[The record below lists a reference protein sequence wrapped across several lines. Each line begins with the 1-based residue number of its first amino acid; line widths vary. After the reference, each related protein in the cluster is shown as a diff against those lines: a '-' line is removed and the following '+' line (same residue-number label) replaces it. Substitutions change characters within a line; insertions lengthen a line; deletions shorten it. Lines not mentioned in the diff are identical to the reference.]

1 MIFSRHKIL
10 TNFQHKDCY
19 KRFKGV
25 IFAALKCIYMSVSK
39 TELAERK
46 TGKDLYSY
54 QKGAINKIFK
64 SFEESPDDYH
74 LLYQLP
80 TGGGKTVIFSEIV
93 RQYLKHH
100 KKKVLVMT
108 HRIELCKQTSKM
120 LTEFAVNNKVIDSKA
135 DLSDQA
141 QYSCFVAMVETLNNR
156 LNDNKLDISDIGL
169 VIIDEAHYNS
179 FTKLFKFFSQS
190 FILGVTA
197 TPLSS
202 SIELPMTDNY
212 DELIV
217 GESIES
223 LIENGFL
230 ARADMYTYNVGLT
243 SLVVGSNGDY
253 TVKSSED
260 LYTADD
266 MLSKLVQAYEERS
279 KGKKTLIFN
288 NGINTSLH
296 VYDTFRRAGYPVA
309 HLDNTNTKKERAAI
323 LKWFKNT
330 PDAIL
335 TSVSI
340 LTTGFD
346 EPSVESII
354 LNRATKSLTLYYQ
367 MIGRGSRIF
376 KDKTSFTVIDLGN
389 NFHRFGPWGDN
400 LDWQRIFKS
409 PNYYLDALIS
419 DEDIESNFRYEMP
432 PDLRAEFG
440 NSKEVYF
447 DIQKTY
453 VDSIRNGESSKVVLE
468 RSIEHH
474 AKICIEN
481 SEDVYDALA
490 LAKKLGDDIDF
501 RIQRYTKCISKSTY
515 NFVDWLKDDYR
526 KKLNSYLRANFD
538 EVFESIFGYPPED

>member
-1 MIFSRHKIL
+1 
-10 TNFQHKDCY
+10 
-19 KRFKGV
+19 
-25 IFAALKCIYMSVSK
+25 MSTLISQ
-39 TELAERK
+39 TELEERK
-46 TGKDLYSY
+46 AGKDLYSY
-54 QKGAINKIFK
+54 QKGAINKIFT
-64 SFEESPDDYH
+64 SFEESPADYH

-93 RQYLKHH
+93 RQYLKIH

-108 HRIELCKQTSKM
+108 HRIELCKQTSRV
-120 LTEFAVNNKVIDSKA
+120 LTEFGVDNKVVDSKA

-141 QYSCFVAMVETLNNR
+141 DYSCFVAMVETLNNR
-156 LNDNKLDISDIGL
+156 LNDDKLDISDIGL

-202 SIELPMTDNY
+202 SMELPMTDNY

-230 ARADMYTYNVGLT
+230 ARAEMFSYNVGLT
-243 SLVVGSNGDY
+243 SLVVGANGDY

-260 LYTADD
+260 LYTAND
-266 MLSKLVQAYEERS
+266 MLSKLLQAYEERA

-296 VYDTFRRAGYPVA
+296 VYDTFKRAGYAVA
-309 HLDNTNTKKERAAI
+309 HLDNTNSKKERALI
-323 LKWFKNT
+323 LKWFKET

-340 LTTGFD
+340 
-346 EPSVESII
+346 I
-354 LNRATKSLTLYYQ
+354 LDNK
-367 MIGRGSRIF
+367 
-376 KDKTSFTVIDLGN
+376 KTFNVIDLGN
-389 NFHRFGPWGDN
+389 NFHRFGAWGED
-400 LDWQRIFKS
+400 LDWQRIFRS
-409 PNYYLDALIS
+409 PNYYLDAIIS
-419 DEDIESNFRYEMP
+419 DEELENNFRYEMP
-432 PDLRAEFG
+432 DALRAEFSK
-440 NSKEVYF
+440 SKEVYF

-453 VDSIRNGESSKVVLE
+453 VDSIKSGESSKVVLE
-468 RSIEHH
+468 RSIEQH

-490 LAKKLGDDIDF
+490 LAKMLGDDIDF

-515 NFVDWLKDDYR
+515 NFVDWLKGDYR
-526 KKLNSYLRANFD
+526 KKLNAYLRSNFD
-538 EVFESIFGYPPED
+538 EVFEKIHGHPPED

>member
-1 MIFSRHKIL
+1 
-10 TNFQHKDCY
+10 
-19 KRFKGV
+19 
-25 IFAALKCIYMSVSK
+25 MSYHIS
-39 TELAERK
+39 TLELEDRK
-46 TGKDLYSY
+46 VGKDLYSY

-64 SFEESPDDYH
+64 SFEEAPEDYH

-108 HRIELCKQTSKM
+108 HRIELCRQTSGM
-120 LTEFAVNNKVIDSKA
+120 LTEFGVENKVVNSKA
-135 DLSDQA
+135 NLDDQD

-156 LNDNKLDISDIGL
+156 LNEDKLDISDIGL

-179 FTKLFKFFSQS
+179 FTKLFKFFEKS

-202 SIELPMTDNY
+202 NIKLPMKDNY

-223 LIENGFL
+223 LIKNEFL
-230 ARADMYTYNVGLT
+230 AQAEIYSYNVGLT
-243 SLVVGSNGDY
+243 SLVVGANGDY

-260 LYTADD
+260 LYTNND
-266 MLSKLVQAYEERS
+266 MLSKLILAYEERC

-296 VYDTFRRAGYPVA
+296 VYDTFRRAGFPIA
-309 HLDNTNTKKERAAI
+309 HLDNTNSKKERKKI

-346 EPSVESII
+346 EPTVDSII

-367 MIGRGSRIF
+367 MIGRGSRIL
-376 KDKTSFTVIDLGN
+376 KNKSSFTVIDLGN
-389 NFHRFGPWGDN
+389 NLHRFGPWGAD
-400 LDWQRIFKS
+400 LDWHRIFRS
-409 PNYYLDALIS
+409 PNFYLDGILGD
-419 DEDIESNFRYEMP
+419 DEIEENFRYEMP
-432 PDLRAEFG
+432 EELRQSFA
-440 NSKEVYF
+440 NSEDVYF
-447 DIQKTY
+447 DIKKTY
-453 VDSIRNGESSKVVLE
+453 IDAVRAGESSKVVLE
-468 RSIEHH
+468 RSIKQH

-481 SEDVYDALA
+481 SEDLYDALD
-490 LAKKLGDDIDF
+490 LAKQLGDDIDY
-501 RIQRYTKCISKSTY
+501 RIQRYTKCISKSTF
-515 NFVDWLKDDYR
+515 NFVEWLKDDYR
-526 KKLNSYLRANFD
+526 KKLRAYLRTNFD
-538 EVFESIFGYPPED
+538 DVFLEIFGRPAE

>member
-1 MIFSRHKIL
+1 MPI
-10 TNFQHKDCY
+10 
-19 KRFKGV
+19 
-25 IFAALKCIYMSVSK
+25 SK
-39 TELAERK
+39 TELEERK

-54 QKGAINKIFK
+54 QKGAISKIFK

-100 KKKVLVMT
+100 KKKVLIMT
-108 HRIELCKQTSKM
+108 HRIELCKQTSNM
-120 LTEFAVNNKVIDSKA
+120 LTEFSVVNKVIDSKA

-141 QYSCFVAMVETLNNR
+141 NYSCFVAMVETLNNR
-156 LNDNKLDISDIGL
+156 LNDDKLDISDVGL

-202 SIELPMTDNY
+202 SMELPMTDNY

-223 LIENGFL
+223 LIQNGFL
-230 ARADMYTYNVGLT
+230 ARAEMFSYNVGLT
-243 SLVVGSNGDY
+243 SLVVGANGDY

-260 LYTADD
+260 LYTDSD
-266 MLSKLVQAYEERS
+266 MLSKLLLAYEERS

-309 HLDNTNTKKERAAI
+309 HLDNTNTKKERAQI
-323 LKWFKNT
+323 LKWFRKT

-346 EPSVESII
+346 EPTVESII

-367 MIGRGSRIF
+367 MIGRGSRVLKNKNTF
-376 KDKTSFTVIDLGN
+376 SVIDLGN
-389 NFHRFGPWGDN
+389 NFHRFGPWGED
-400 LDWQRIFKS
+400 LDWQRIFRS
-409 PNYYLDALIS
+409 PNYYLDSLLS

-432 PDLRAEFG
+432 EEVRSEFA

-453 VDSIRNGESSKVVLE
+453 VNSIRNGESSKVVLE
-468 RSIEHH
+468 RSIEQH

-481 SEDVYDALA
+481 SEDVYDALL
-490 LAKKLGDDIDF
+490 LAKLLGDDIDY
-501 RIQRYTKCISKSTY
+501 RIKRYTKCISKSTF
-515 NFVDWLKDDYR
+515 NFVEWLKGDYR
-526 KKLNSYLRANFD
+526 KKLNSYLRSNFE
-538 EVFESIFGYPPED
+538 EVFEEVHGYAPKE

>member
-1 MIFSRHKIL
+1 MSISKSEIL
-10 TNFQHKDCY
+10 
-19 KRFKGV
+19 
-25 IFAALKCIYMSVSK
+25 
-39 TELAERK
+39 ERK
-46 TGKDLYSY
+46 TGKDLYNY
-54 QKGAINKIFK
+54 QKSAINKIFN
-64 SFEESPDDYH
+64 SFEESPADYH

-93 RQYLKHH
+93 RQYLNTK

-108 HRIELCKQTSKM
+108 HRIELCKQTSNM
-120 LTEFAVNNKVIDSKA
+120 LTEFGVLNKVVDSKA

-141 QYSCFVAMVETLNNR
+141 EYSCFVAMVETLNNR
-156 LNDNKLDISDIGL
+156 LNDDKLDISDIGL

-202 SIELPMTDNY
+202 SMELPMTDNY

-223 LIENGFL
+223 LIEHGFL
-230 ARADMYTYNVGLT
+230 SRAEMFSYNVGLT
-243 SLVVGSNGDY
+243 SLVVGANGDY

-260 LYTADD
+260 LYTDD
-266 MLSKLVQAYEERS
+266 NMLGKLLRAYEERS

-296 VYDTFRRAGYPVA
+296 VYDTFRRAGYPIA
-309 HLDNTNTKKERAAI
+309 HLDNTNTKKERAMI
-323 LKWFKNT
+323 LKWFKKT

-346 EPSVESII
+346 EPTVESII

-367 MIGRGSRIF
+367 MIGRGSRVLEN
-376 KDKTSFTVIDLGN
+376 KDTFSVIDLGN

-409 PNYYLDALIS
+409 PNYYLDSLLS
-419 DEDIESNFRYEMP
+419 DEELESNFRYEMP
-432 PDLRAEFG
+432 DDLRAEFK
-440 NSKEVYF
+440 NSQDVHF

-453 VDSIRNGESSKVVLE
+453 VDAIRAGESTKVVLE
-468 RSIEHH
+468 RSIAQH

-490 LAKKLGDDIDF
+490 LAKQLGDDIDF
-501 RIQRYTKCISKSTY
+501 RIQRYTKCISKSTH
-515 NFVDWLKDDYR
+515 NFVEWLRGEYR
-526 KKLNSYLRANFD
+526 KKLNSYLRVNFD
-538 EVFESIFGYPPED
+538 EVFEEIHGFAPKE